1 MFHLNPVSIPGF
13 DPVLITG
20 FHPNQCTIYSRS
32 VPTEIPINFLIPI
45 SYSNLS
51 ILNTNAS
58 SRISVPMT
66 SSITNQLDPTQ
77 IYHFNSYSIH
87 SFILGQILRPIAWF
101 SSSAHSSC
109 HLLHSRYH
117 SSSYLNS

>member
-20 FHPNQCTIYSRS
+20 FPISVPYSRS
-32 VPTEIPINFLIPI
+32 VPTEIPINFLILI

-51 ILNTNAS
+51 ILITNAS